1 VGADPRIP
9 DPRIAHPGIA
19 DWNVVA
25 TVRGRNFRRA
35 RDLLEKLG
43 RVGETGYYNVLVM
56 RVDDVEALLEQL
68 DALGPDA
75 LASVGHVRPAR
86 RTFGFQTPEEF
97 EARARRVALDWVAKL
112 ASSSFH
118 VRLHRRGFKGRIAS
132 PEEERFL
139 DEVLLE
145 ALEQRGTP
153 GRIRFEDPDA
163 IVAVDTVDN
172 RAGMAL
178 WTRAELRRFRFL
190 GLD

>member
-1 VGADPRIP
+1 LTDLGADPAI
-9 DPRIAHPGIA
+9 H

-25 TVRGRNFRRA
+25 TARGRDFRRA
-35 RDLLEKLG
+35 RDLLAKLG
-43 RVGETGYYNVLVM
+43 RVGRTDYYNVLVM
-56 RVDDVEALLEQL
+56 RVDDVEALLDQL
-68 DALGPDA
+68 GALGPDA

-97 EARARRVALDWVAKL
+97 EARARDVALDWVSEL

-139 DEVLLE
+139 DDALLE

-153 GRIRFEDPDA
+153 GRVRFEDPDA

-178 WTRAELRRFRFL
+178 WTRDQLLRYPFL